1 MRHHLPSAEQGYFQS
16 VCRKKMFWV
25 PTTLRAGTD
34 PQQYPQQSQHETRR
48 RDTSRCDD
56 SVADGELT
64 TGLNTLAV
72 AEVSDDVRQGAK
84 ESEKAGEGTRTLNI
98 QLGKQ
103 APGFIIQLNQH

>member
-98 QLGKQ
+98 QLGRLP
-103 APGFIIQLNQH
+103 APYGSAA